1 LIARPGRGPG
11 LAQPYAM
18 SAARLARIA
27 EQIQRELSELIR
39 TELRDPRVRLVTVT
53 GVEITRDQ
61 SHAKVF
67 FTSLGTAEDN
77 VACGEG
83 LDRAAGF
90 LRAGLSHRLTTR
102 TVPALAFVHDDS
114 IERGVR
120 LSKLI
125 DDAVAPPPAPPR
137 PRARRKG
144 AS

>member
-1 LIARPGRGPG
+1 
-11 LAQPYAM
+11 M
-18 SAARLARIA
+18 STARLARIA

-53 GVEITRDQ
+53 GVELTRDQ

-67 FTSLGTAEDN
+67 FTSLGSPEEN
-77 VACGEG
+77 QACGAG

-90 LRAGLSHRLTTR
+90 LRAGLSHRLSTR

-125 DDAVAPPPAPPR
+125 DDAIASPPAAVR
-137 PRARRKG
+137 PRARRRG
-144 AS
+144 AT